1 MGIWLKH
8 DVITIV
14 NAPLDSVWNTWS
26 DLNSMP
32 LWMSWI
38 ESVKTVDQKTSTLPD
53 LTEWTL
59 AANGFKFKWK
69 AQITERIEG
78 QKLKW
83 ESIGGLPTKG
93 SVIFDEN
100 NEVLTTVNLSVTYEL
115 PKMIAR
121 IMEENILGK
130 MVTNE
135 LQANIDRFKNLV
147 EKNYMSEQSN
157 STNV

>member
-8 DVITIV
+8 DVITTV
-14 NAPLDSVWNTWS
+14 NAPLENVWYTWS
-26 DLNSMP
+26 DLDSMP

-38 ESVKTVDQKTSTLPD
+38 ESVKTIDQNTSTLPD

-59 AANGFKFKWK
+59 AANGFRFKWK
-69 AQITERIEG
+69 AQITERIEK

-93 SVIFDEN
+93 SVIFCSEN
-100 NEVLTTVNLSVTYEL
+100 SNSTSVNLSVTYEL

-121 IMEENILGK
+121 LMEENILGK

-135 LQANIDRFKNLV
+135 LQANIDRFKKLV
-147 EKNYMSEQSN
+147 EKNYSLN
-157 STNV
+157 NPC

>member
-1 MGIWLKH
+1 MGTWLKH
-8 DVITIV
+8 DVLTIV
-14 NAPLDSVWNTWS
+14 NAPLENVWHTWS
-26 DLNSMP
+26 DLDSMP

-38 ESVKTVDQKTSTLPD
+38 ESVKTIDQDTSTLPD

-69 AQITERIEG
+69 AQITERVEWE
-78 QKLKW
+78 KLQW

-93 SVIFDEN
+93 SVQFNSEN
-100 NEVLTTVNLSVTYEL
+100 QNVTSVNLSVTYEL

-121 IMEENILGK
+121 LMEENILGK

-135 LQANIDRFKNLV
+135 LQANIERFKKLV
-147 EKNYMSEQSN
+147 ENNYSLKNIN
-157 STNV
+157 

>member
-8 DVITIV
+8 EVQTTI
-14 NAPLDSVWNTWS
+14 NAPLLNVWETWS
-26 DLNSMP
+26 DLDSMP

-38 ESVKTVDQKTSTLPD
+38 ESVKTIDQDTSTLPD

-59 AANGFKFKWK
+59 AANGFRFKWK
-69 AQITERIEG
+69 AKITERIDK

-93 SVIFDEN
+93 SVIFEETKQN
-100 NEVLTTVNLSVTYEL
+100 KILVNLSVTYEL
-115 PKMIAR
+115 PKIIAR

-135 LQANIDRFKNLV
+135 LKVNIDRFKVLV
-147 EKNYMSEQSN
+147 EKNYAN
-157 STNV
+157 SQIN

>member
-1 MGIWLKH
+1 MGIWLNH
-8 DVITIV
+8 DVITTV
-14 NAPLDSVWNTWS
+14 NAPIGNVWETWS
-26 DLNSMP
+26 DLDSMH

-38 ESVKTVDQKTSTLPD
+38 ESVKTVDQKTTKLPD

-59 AANGFKFKWK
+59 AANGFRFKWK
-69 AQITERIEG
+69 AQITERIELE
-78 QKLKW
+78 KLKW

-93 SVIFDEN
+93 SVVFQANDEKS
-100 NEVLTTVNLSVTYEL
+100 TSVNLSVTYEL

-121 IMEENILGK
+121 LMEENILGK

-147 EKNYMSEQSN
+147 ENNYLNEIS
-157 STNV
+157 

>member
-1 MGIWLKH
+1 MGTWLKH
-8 DVITIV
+8 DVIKEI
-14 NAPLDSVWNTWS
+14 NAPLISVWNTWS
-26 DLNSMP
+26 DLDSMP

-38 ESVKTVDQKTSTLPD
+38 ESVKTLDQETNKLPD

-69 AQITERIEG
+69 AQITERIELE
-78 QKLKW
+78 KLKW

-93 SVIFDEN
+93 SVLFQAN
-100 NEVLTTVNLSVTYEL
+100 NEKLTTVNLSVTYEL
-115 PKMIAR
+115 PRMIAKL
-121 IMEENILGK
+121 MKENILGR

-147 EKNYMSEQSN
+147 EKNYSN
-157 STNV
+157 ESSSINNL

>member
-8 DVITIV
+8 NVITTV
-14 NAPLDSVWNTWS
+14 KAPLDNVWKTWS
-26 DLNSMP
+26 DLDSMP

-38 ESVKTVDQKTSTLPD
+38 ESVKTIDQNTSTLPD

-69 AQITERIEG
+69 AQITERIDM

-93 SVIFDEN
+93 SVIFSEDN
-100 NEVLTTVNLSVTYEL
+100 YKNTSVDLSVTYEL

-121 IMEENILGK
+121 LMEENILGK
-130 MVTNE
+130 MVTKE
-135 LQANIDRFKNLV
+135 LQANIDRFRDLV
-147 EKNYMSEQSN
+147 ENNYKKNI
-157 STNV
+157 

>member
-8 DVITIV
+8 NVVTTV
-14 NAPLDSVWNTWS
+14 KAPLDNVWKTWS
-26 DLNSMP
+26 DLDSMP

-38 ESVKTVDQKTSTLPD
+38 ESVKTLDQNTSTLPD

-59 AANGFKFKWK
+59 AANGFRFKWK
-69 AQITERIEG
+69 AQITERIEK

-93 SVIFDEN
+93 SVVFSEDNQE
-100 NEVLTTVNLSVTYEL
+100 LTLVNLSVTYEL

-135 LQANIDRFKNLV
+135 LQANIDRFRDLV
-147 EKNYMSEQSN
+147 EKNYKN
-157 STNV
+157 NYK

>member
-1 MGIWLKH
+1 MGTWLNH
-8 DVITIV
+8 NVITTI
-14 NAPLDSVWNTWS
+14 NAPLENVWNTWS
-26 DLNSMP
+26 DLESMP

-38 ESVKTVDQKTSTLPD
+38 ESVKTVDQETSTLPD

-59 AANGFKFKWK
+59 AANGFRFKWK
-69 AQITERIEG
+69 AQITERIEL

-93 SVIFDEN
+93 C
-100 NEVLTTVNLSVTYEL
+100 VLFSKNDLNSTLVNLSVTYEL
-115 PKMIAR
+115 PRMIAR
-121 IMEENILGK
+121 LMEENILGK

-147 EKNYMSEQSN
+147 EKNYSID
-157 STNV
+157 